1 MEAETA
7 QASAESKVPLEA
19 APLAE
24 PGLDLLGRKGD
35 FSLCSDCSEVFA
47 CHMQK
52 AVFPPSCCC
61 SRISS
66 RTPITPQD

>member
-19 APLAE
+19 APLVE
-24 PGLDLLGRKGD
+24 PGLDLPERKGD
-35 FSLCSDCSEVFA
+35 FSLCSGCSEVFA
-47 CHMQK
+47 CHMQR

-66 RTPITPQD
+66 PSLITPQG